1 MQYNILVWAVF
12 FLMVLILAIQFQVS
26 DLNRKLQGTIKKV
39 DELLIKKA
47 DELLKEQVK
56 EKRSDIKLPNT
67 PL

>member
-1 MQYNILVWAVF
+1 MEYNILVWVVL
-12 FLMVLILAIQFQVS
+12 FLMVLMLAEQFQLS
-26 DLNRKLQGTIKKV
+26 DLNRKLQETIKKV

-47 DELLKEQVK
+47 DELLKERVK

>member
-1 MQYNILVWAVF
+1 MQGNILVWVIF
-12 FLMVLILAIQFQVS
+12 FLMVIILAVQFQVS
-26 DLNRKLQGTIKKV
+26 DLNRKLQETIKKV